1 MRTIRTRLMVGLALL
16 LALAAPQGRAHARG
30 IGITIRSDIGLSG
43 PEGVAVDARGNI
55 FIADTNNDRI
65 VKLSS
70 SGHVLVTWSTEEY
83 VSEPANIAV
92 DRGGNVYI
100 LDSDSAV
107 IYKFSNNGQS
117 VTSWSVAAPF
127 TDPSPVALAIG
138 GHDNIFVA
146 DSSDDEIY
154 KYAPDGS
161 LLDAWDLATMAGDGL
176 APALLAVGR
185 SGKVYV
191 AGEPDGTAPA
201 IGSLV
206 EELTSDGTP
215 LAQWDSPAN
224 GIVVGGRGNL
234 LVTAQATIQK
244 YSPTGRL
251 LNQWGSYGSGF
262 GQLINPEGI
271 AVGGRG
277 NIFVADTGNDR
288 VQKLSA
294 TGQVLS
300 VYR

>member
-1 MRTIRTRLMVGLALL
+1 MRTTRTRLIVGLALL
-16 LALAAPQGRAHARG
+16 LALTAPAARAHAQG
-30 IGITIRSDIGLSG
+30 PGITIRSDIGLSG

-55 FIADTNNDRI
+55 FVADTNNDRI

-70 SGHVLVTWSTEEY
+70 SGHVLATWSVEDF
-83 VSEPANIAV
+83 SAPANIAV
-92 DRGGNVYI
+92 DRGGNVYV
-100 LDSDSAV
+100 LDTENATV
-107 IYKFSNNGQS
+107 YKFSNNGELI
-117 VTSWSVAAPF
+117 TSWPVASPYTEAA
-127 TDPSPVALAIG
+127 PVALAIG
-138 GHDNIFVA
+138 GHDNVFVA
-146 DSSDDEIY
+146 DSDDDEIY

-161 LLDAWDLATMAGDGL
+161 LLDAWDLATMDGDGL
-176 APALLAVGR
+176 TPALLAVGR

-191 AGEPDGTAPA
+191 TGAPDGAAPA
-201 IGSLV
+201 AGSLV
-206 EELTSDGTP
+206 EKLTSNGTL
-215 LAQWDSPAN
+215 LAQWASPAR

-244 YSPTGRL
+244 YSSTGRL

-262 GQLINPEGI
+262 GQLINPDGL

-288 VQKLSA
+288 IQKLSA

-300 VYR
+300 IFR